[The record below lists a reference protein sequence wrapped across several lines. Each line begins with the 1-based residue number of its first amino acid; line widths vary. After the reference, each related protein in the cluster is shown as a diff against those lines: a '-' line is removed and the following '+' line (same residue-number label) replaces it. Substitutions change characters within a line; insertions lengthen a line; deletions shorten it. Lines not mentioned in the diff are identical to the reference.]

1 MAEPAGKSFED
12 EIAELTA
19 QMNERAA
26 RGLAFEY
33 QPCGLEPGPE
43 DDLEDVLADGSGL
56 AAAGG
61 RAALQSPGSIIL
73 DIVTDAA
80 RKKLTL
86 ALLTMQGLLHA
97 RPLAAVDELGWFPA
111 VMPEGAVLIVNCSQL
126 QGVVI
131 PPGATL
137 G

>member
-19 QMNERAA
+19 LMNERAA

-33 QPCGLEPGPE
+33 QPSTLTTGLEE
-43 DDLEDVLADGSGL
+43 DLQGSLEDTGPS
-56 AAAGG
+56 AA
-61 RAALQSPGSIIL
+61 GSIIL

-111 VMPEGAVLIVNCSQL
+111 VMPEGAVLLVNCSQL
-126 QGVVI
+126 QGIVI

>member
-33 QPCGLEPGPE
+33 QPSTLSTELEEHLEEAGPGP
-43 DDLEDVLADGSGL
+43 S
-56 AAAGG
+56 AA
-61 RAALQSPGSIIL
+61 GSIIL
-73 DIVTDAA
+73 DVVTDAA

-111 VMPEGAVLIVNCSQL
+111 VMPEGAVLLVNCSQL
-126 QGVVI
+126 QGIVI